1 MKGNLTPQGFLL
13 RASTVLLVFG
23 MLGFIL
29 PAEWGTPSFTLD
41 VGQSIGRTVLAAAGL
56 IGSREEEPTR
66 QRRLCLVLGA
76 VLLLFG
82 LWGFLSTR
90 HPPATVFELAY
101 LGVPADSLLHLALG
115 AWGAYAGFGRTPAL
129 VTTVTTSP

>member
-1 MKGNLTPQGFLL
+1 MTLKRIFY
-13 RASTVLLVFG
+13 A
-23 MLGFIL
+23 LG
-29 PAEWGTPSFTLD
+29 G
-41 VGQSIGRTVLAAAGL
+41 LA
-56 IGSREEEPTR
+56 
-66 QRRLCLVLGA
+66 
-76 VLLLFG
+76 LLFG

-90 HPPATVFELAY
+90 HPPATLFELAY

>member
-1 MKGNLTPQGFLL
+1 MISNLTPLSYLQRGG
-13 RASTVLLVFG
+13 SVLLL
-23 MLGFIL
+23 LGLMGFVL

-41 VGQSIGRTVLAAAGL
+41 VGQSIGRTVIAAAGL
-56 IGSREEEPTR
+56 IASRGEEPAW
-66 QRRLCLVLGA
+66 QRRLCLVVGA
-76 VLLLFG
+76 LLLFFG